1 MSIAT
6 ALLNAQRRPEA
17 EAQRLTAA
25 IVEGLNST
33 SEEGVP
39 TADSYTAAF
48 DAIEETN
55 ADIAAEKAPVRV
67 PPTAA
72 ESERFADEVEA
83 GPIGYDDDGG
93 EPLESATHRVSSRFM
108 LDDPEPEANDM
119 PDPEPAGPHTENPAA
134 EDGPADAGLPFKDDR
149 TLLSEG
155 MGVVGAAPAEEAP
168 TEEPIPEPVY
178 GTDPETGLPSFLRD
192 PDPEP
197 EQGSEPAHEAPAF
210 VADPDLAPLNDSAEE
225 PGVENALGDDELAA
239 IADAAAAEA
248 IAGYG
253 DPEEPPV
260 TVEGGSQGAPAES
273 SDADGAAADAD
284 QASVLPAPASPY
296 SWDRPVSP
304 WDDAEELVPTE
315 MAQEA
320 VDEPAT
326 ATGAAAPVEPEPVP
340 ASTATEP
347 PKEMPSPQPQP
358 EPSIVERAREALS
371 PSRLRE
377 KVTAPGRGFKY
388 IGVGVGALLLA
399 IVVVLSFMGGGRG
412 KPPEAADKVSPP
424 PAAIDNTEE
433 NKADQTLVP
442 ATVSASCGNDS
453 DAVAPFV
460 EDKTRAW
467 VCKRING
474 LDLNVLNITF
484 DKPVVITSITIV
496 PGFNYTAPDGRDEWS
511 RHRLV
516 TSVSWRM
523 GGKVYPQNIAPTR
536 TGVTEKFPSVITQEM
551 SMTITA
557 STRPQIGKDSTS
569 GSIGGQGKGTDPKV
583 IDETTAVSKIVIT
596 GHPVDP
602 GASGGSTGAPSHGK

>member
-48 DAIEETN
+48 DALEETN

-72 ESERFADEVEA
+72 ESERFADEVDA

-108 LDDPEPEANDM
+108 LDEPEPEATEM
-119 PDPEPAGPHTENPAA
+119 PDPEPAGPSAEHPVTEEGAG
-134 EDGPADAGLPFKDDR
+134 DDGLPFKSDE

-155 MGVVGAAPAEEAP
+155 MGVVGAAPADEAP
-168 TEEPIPEPVY
+168 IEEPIPYPVF
-178 GTDPETGLPSFLRD
+178 GTDPQTGRPTFLRD
-192 PDPEP
+192 DPEP
-197 EQGSEPAHEAPAF
+197 EQSSAPDPETPMF
-210 VADPDLAPLNDSAEE
+210 VADPEPAPLNDSVEAAGAE
-225 PGVENALGDDELAA
+225 NTLGDDDLAA
-239 IADAAAAEA
+239 IADAATAEA

-253 DPEEPPV
+253 EPEEPAAA
-260 TVEGGSQGAPAES
+260 VEDGSQDAPAES
-273 SDADGAAADAD
+273 PDPAGAAADAD
-284 QASVLPAPASPY
+284 QAPVSSAPASPY
-296 SWDRPVSP
+296 SWDRPASP

-326 ATGAAAPVEPEPVP
+326 ATGAVAPVDPEPAP

-347 PKEMPSPQPQP
+347 PKEMPSPQPQA

-388 IGVGVGALLLA
+388 IGVGVGALLLV

-569 GSIGGQGKGTDPKV
+569 GSIGGQGKATDPKV

-602 GASGGSTGAPSHGK
+602 GASGGSTGAPSQGK